1 MSDNIESKNMLK
13 KVIKY
18 FLLFIVVMT
27 SSHYI
32 PIQQL
37 DLSESFMIGVSAACC
52 FAINSSFFTV
62 HVPCSTST
70 AAKSRRILMWAATA
84 TQSC

>member
-52 FAINSSFFTV
+52 FAILDLYAPSICYKN
-62 HVPCSTST
+62 
-70 AAKSRRILMWAATA
+70 KI
-84 TQSC
+84 